1 MTDETRSGSKE
12 TSEERQRWIKDLQT
26 ALDRTG
32 NAARTAWEATRDNRM
47 SALESAK
54 QAAKELGEVLEKG
67 MDAARERWDTETGAE
82 KEGGQPTGTTGATPP
97 PSEPPPFPG
106 TEHSSPGDTSSP
118 DEPTGG

>member
-1 MTDETRSGSKE
+1 MTDETGSGSKE

-32 NAARTAWEATRDNRM
+32 DAARTAWEATRDNRM

-67 MDAARERWDTETGAE
+67 MEAARDRWDTETGAK
-82 KEGGQPTGTTGATPP
+82 KEERQPTGTAPETPS

-106 TEHSSPGDTSSP
+106 TEHTQPDDTSP
-118 DEPTGG
+118 DGPAGS

>member
-1 MTDETRSGSKE
+1 MTDETGSGSKE

-32 NAARTAWEATRDNRM
+32 DAARTAWEATRDNRM

-67 MDAARERWDTETGAE
+67 MEAARERWDTETGAR
-82 KEGGQPTGTTGATPP
+82 KEEGQPTGTTTDTPP
-97 PSEPPPFPG
+97 PSESPPFPG
-106 TEHSSPGDTSSP
+106 TEHSRPGDTSSP
-118 DEPTGG
+118 DEPAGG